1 MFKKQTLLYIKTA
14 LLLTAFLSNSFFCTA
29 QIFSKKQ
36 AKYSYQYFKIGNDSI
51 KCKRITKEG
60 RNNLSTKYSDKDV
73 LELAC
78 IPYLELNLNQYR
90 DCVANPQTARHNMCD
105 FNSENVAK
113 NIKWAKELN
122 IDTKDYE
129 NELNFYKGLLEKR
142 INQNQKLVE
151 RENKLNDSINFSNNE
166 KLRINDSINKAKKKI
181 EREKF
186 LQEVSQKQKED
197 SLKNANEDKM
207 RKADLI
213 KRYGIVNGT
222 FLFNYDF
229 KLGFT
234 KEMCLYALGEPDH
247 KTLAQTK
254 EGVSEFWEYRGRN
267 VYLKFLNN
275 KVVFVDQP

>member
-14 LLLTAFLSNSFFCTA
+14 LLLTAFLLNSFFCTA
-29 QIFSKKQ
+29 QIFFKKQ
-36 AKYSYQYFKIGNDSI
+36 PKYFYQYYRNDNDSI
-51 KCKRITKEG
+51 KCKRTNKKY
-60 RNNLSTKYSDKDV
+60 RNNSSTEYTDKEV
-73 LELAC
+73 LENAC
-78 IPYLELNLNQYR
+78 ILPLEFNLNKYR
-90 DCVANPQTARHNMCD
+90 DCINNTPIAKYKVCD
-105 FNSENVAK
+105 IYGENVAK

-129 NELNFYKGLLEKR
+129 NELNFYEGLLEKR
-142 INQNQKLVE
+142 ISQNQKLVE
-151 RENKLNDSINFSNNE
+151 RVNKLNDSTNFSNNE

-197 SLKNANEDKM
+197 SLKNANEDKI

-254 EGVSEFWEYRGRN
+254 EGISEFWEYRGRN